1 MNKEE
6 ETLRLFDEAN
16 EKCQHCRKTGCPY
29 CKAYLDCSH
38 GKECSDIC
46 KCLCVL
52 ERPNNSLGDIDIFST
67 DFKTGCGNRINAMLI
82 NEIRSMKEELVKERI
97 QYKGMKQIQDGIIR
111 KHEQL
116 LTKQGILIDSM
127 KKALLLK
134 GISIN

>member
-1 MNKEE
+1 MNKPLICGRCDKDDCMDCRQIKEE
-6 ETLRLFDEAN
+6 CCN
-16 EKCQHCRKTGCPY
+16 IMKHI
-29 CKAYLDCSH
+29 
-38 GKECSDIC
+38 CSDTC
-46 KCLCVL
+46 NCLCVL
-52 ERPNNSLGDIDIFST
+52 EQPNNALGDINIFST

-111 KHEQL
+111 KHQEL
-116 LTKQGILIDSM
+116 ITKQGILIDSM

>member
-1 MNKEE
+1 MKK
-6 ETLRLFDEAN
+6 TFDELTQLCN
-16 EKCQHCRKTGCPY
+16 EICHHCREPTCQHCNEFLEASNNGY
-29 CKAYLDCSH
+29 CCDT
-38 GKECSDIC
+38 C

-52 ERPNNSLGDIDIFST
+52 ERPNNSLGDINIFSSE
-67 DFKTGCGNRINAMLI
+67 FKTGCGNRINAMLI
-82 NEIRSMKEELVKERI
+82 NEIRAMKEELVKERI